1 MENLSF
7 EVIFDKKGKEFNEDK
22 VYEKLCG
29 IFGKDNVTRDEI
41 DKFSYSR
48 DYWLIS
54 ARWTLDGKLAS
65 VPDFIVWPE
74 SVDQVSEL
82 LKFAN
87 EVDMPVIPFG
97 EGSGVVGAAIPVFGG
112 ILVDMKKMDA
122 ILEINDKNLTVT
134 VQTGIN
140 GMNLER
146 ELNNAGYTMG
156 HIPQSVRTSTL
167 GGYIAMR
174 AAGQFSTKYGKIEDM
189 ILSLEAVLP
198 TGEVVRSKPSP
209 RSSVGPQVDKLLVSS
224 EGTLGIV
231 TEATLRIWPKPEKRG
246 LVSYAF
252 DTIEDTLEAIR
263 EVLRKQAYPAVI
275 RIYDHEETKRHFY
288 DEPKAK
294 KRAMVV
300 FVCEGAAPVV
310 DVEVQITNEMCRKYN
325 GVACGEGPVHHWF
338 ETRFNVSEA
347 SKFAP
352 IGTVFDTIEVSVMWD
367 GAAKLYHDVI
377 AAMKGVKGNL
387 LASGHASHFYPQGVC
402 WYFTFGGAPLDGQSD
417 YEFYRA
423 EWDAAVEA
431 TMKAGGAASHH
442 HGMGLNRTK
451 YMHDQWGTLFPLLQK
466 IKRVIDP
473 NNVMN
478 PGKLYDGPFGEE
490 KPLGE

>member
-1 MENLSF
+1 MDF
-7 EVIFDKKGKEFNEDK
+7 EIVYDKKKKDYDKGKVVKWLTEILGKE
-22 VYEKLCG
+22 
-29 IFGKDNVTRDEI
+29 NVTDAEI

-54 ARWTLDGKLAS
+54 AQWTLDGKLAS
-65 VPDFIVWPE
+65 KPDFIVWPE
-74 SVDQVSEL
+74 TVEQVSAL
-82 LKFAN
+82 FKYAN
-87 EVDMPVIPFG
+87 ETEIPVVPFG
-97 EGSGVVGAAIPVFGG
+97 EGSGVVGAALPVVGG
-112 ILVDMKKMDA
+112 IVVDMKKMDK
-122 ILEINDKNLTVT
+122 IIEINDANLTVT
-134 VQTGIN
+134 AQTGIN

-146 ELNNAGYTMG
+146 ELNHAGYTMG

-198 TGEVVRSKPSP
+198 TGEIVRSRPSP
-209 RSSVGPQVDKLLVSS
+209 RASVGPQVDKLLVSS

-231 TEATLRIWPKPEKRG
+231 TEATLRIWPKPEKQG

-252 DTIEDTLEAIR
+252 DTIEDSLDAIR
-263 EVLRKQAYPAVI
+263 EILRKQAYPAVV

-288 DEPKAK
+288 NEKKAK
-294 KRAMVV
+294 NRAMVV

-310 DVEVQITNEMCRKYN
+310 DVEVQITNQMCQKYN
-325 GVACGEGPVHHWF
+325 GTACGEEPVNHWF

-352 IGTVFDTIEVSVMWD
+352 IGAVFDTIEVSVMWD
-367 GAAKLYHDVI
+367 HTAELYHNVI
-377 AAMKGVKGNL
+377 KAMQAVEGNL

-402 WYFTFGGAPLDGQSD
+402 WYFTFGGSPPEGQSD
-417 YEFYRA
+417 YDFYRA
-423 EWDAAVEA
+423 EWDAAIETTLA
-431 TMKAGGAASHH
+431 NHGAASHH

-451 YMHDQWGTLFPLLQK
+451 YMKDQWGSLFPMLQK
-466 IKRVIDP
+466 IKQVLDP
-473 NNVMN
+473 KNVMN
-478 PGKLYDGPFGEE
+478 PGKLYQIPPGDAE
-490 KPLGE
+490 